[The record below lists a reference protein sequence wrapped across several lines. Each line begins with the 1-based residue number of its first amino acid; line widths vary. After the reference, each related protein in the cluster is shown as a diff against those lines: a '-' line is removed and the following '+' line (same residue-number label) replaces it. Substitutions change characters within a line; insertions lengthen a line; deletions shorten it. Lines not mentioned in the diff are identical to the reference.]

1 MRIRQLPDRPEARIL
16 FVWGYPSRR
25 KHCQMRLDTKGSAG
39 APDVKPFKLILILAI
54 ATMLTVDS
62 TPSSAQNFFDNIKKT
77 FNELIDREPQ
87 KKKKS
92 SSTAT
97 QSRFQGLKRTLSDIG
112 ASQFVSGQ
120 VPEKYARKVIS
131 YQTRQALGT
140 IIVDPNEHYLYFVL
154 DNGKAIRYGV
164 GVGRVGFGW
173 HGTVRIGRKA
183 EWPGWTPPQEMIAR
197 ERKKGI
203 ILPAHMKG
211 GIKNPLGARA
221 LYLYNGS
228 GDTAYRI
235 HGSNEPWTIG
245 QNVSSG
251 CFRMV
256 NKDVMDLYKR
266 AQVGAK
272 VIVL

>member
-1 MRIRQLPDRPEARIL
+1 M
-16 FVWGYPSRR
+16 
-25 KHCQMRLDTKGSAG
+25 
-39 APDVKPFKLILILAI
+39 KPFRLILILAM
-54 ATMLTVDS
+54 TMVLTANT
-62 TPSSAQNFFDNIKKT
+62 TPSSAQSFLDNIKKT
-77 FNELIDREPQ
+77 FNDIVDQKPR
-87 KKKKS
+87 KKKPAQT
-92 SSTAT
+92 SSTT
-97 QSRFQGLKRTLSDIG
+97 RPKLFQDLKRTLTDIS
-112 ASQFVSGQ
+112 ASQLGRGQ

-131 YQTRQALGT
+131 YQTRQAPGT
-140 IIVDPNEHYLYFVL
+140 IIIDPDEHYLYFVL
-154 DNGKAIRYGV
+154 ENGKAIRYGV
-164 GVGRVGFGW
+164 GVGRDGFGW

-183 EWPGWTPPQEMIAR
+183 EWPGWTPPPEMIAR
-197 ERKKGI
+197 ESKKGI

-251 CFRMV
+251 CFRMI

-266 AQVGAK
+266 AKVGAK

>member
-1 MRIRQLPDRPEARIL
+1 MVLGTL
-16 FVWGYPSRR
+16 GN
-25 KHCQMRLDTKGSAG
+25 AG
-39 APDVKPFKLILILAI
+39 EPDVKPFKLILVLFI

-62 TPSSAQNFFDNIKKT
+62 TPSSAQSFLENIKKN
-77 FNELIDREPQ
+77 FNSIVNQEPQ
-87 KKKKS
+87 KQERTQTS
-92 SSTAT
+92 SARKPGLFGGLRRALTDFGAA
-97 QSRFQGLKRTLSDIG
+97 QSGGGRAPREF
-112 ASQFVSGQ
+112 
-120 VPEKYARKVIS
+120 ARKVIS
-131 YQTRQALGT
+131 YETKQAPGT
-140 IIVDPNEHYLYFVL
+140 IIVDPKEHFLYFIL

-164 GVGRVGFGW
+164 GVGRTGFGW
-173 HGTVRIGRKA
+173 RGTVRIGRKA
-183 EWPGWTPPQEMIAR
+183 EWPGWTPPPEMIKR

-211 GIKNPLGARA
+211 GIDNPLGARA

-235 HGSNEPWTIG
+235 HGSNEPWSIG

-251 CFRMV
+251 CFRLV
-256 NKDVMDLYKR
+256 NRDIMHLYKR

>member
-1 MRIRQLPDRPEARIL
+1 MR
-16 FVWGYPSRR
+16 
-25 KHCQMRLDTKGSAG
+25 
-39 APDVKPFKLILILAI
+39 PFKLILMFAI
-54 ATMLTVDS
+54 AAMLTAGS

-77 FNELIDREPQ
+77 LGELVDPPKE
-87 KKKKS
+87 KKKQTQTS
-92 SSTAT
+92 SRSAPKL
-97 QSRFQGLKRTLSDIG
+97 FQGLKRAFADIG
-112 ASQFVSGQ
+112 ASQMGSGS
-120 VPEKYARKVIS
+120 VDKRYARKVVA
-131 YQTRQALGT
+131 YQTKQSPGT
-140 IIVDPNEHYLYFVL
+140 IIINPKEHYLYFVL
-154 DNGKAIRYGV
+154 GNGKAIRYGV
-164 GVGRVGFGW
+164 GVGRAGFGW
-173 HGTVRIGRKA
+173 NGTVRIGRKA
-183 EWPGWTPPQEMIAR
+183 EWPGWTPPQEMIVR

-235 HGSNEPWTIG
+235 HGSNEPWSIG

-251 CFRMV
+251 CFRLV
-256 NKDVMDLYKR
+256 NRDVMDLYKR